1 VPAGFQRP
9 PQRLWTPLTFPR
21 TPLDG
26 SVEVALTCGEVT
38 ALDYSIFK
46 DFAGPVATIIAALD
60 SILKTF
66 TWEVGTVI
74 AVLAV
79 GVPGYFA
86 WRQSRTAAKQLL
98 TAEKQSRT
106 AEEKLRLDLFDKRHA
121 VYEELRAIVGRYG
134 GGRLTQLDCVKFKE
148 VSSNAAFLFDTDVTS
163 FLDSTHQDLC
173 QEVVQWAAPRPI
185 SEDRREAVEA
195 ELVARANRLSS
206 IYKDLDERVSR
217 YMTHHQK
224 A

>member
-1 VPAGFQRP
+1 
-9 PQRLWTPLTFPR
+9 
-21 TPLDG
+21 
-26 SVEVALTCGEVT
+26 VT
-38 ALDYSIFK
+38 ALDYSSFK

-74 AVLAV
+74 AVLAF

-86 WRQSRTAAKQLL
+86 WRQSRTAEKQLL

-106 AEEKLRLDLFDKRHA
+106 AEEKLRLDSFDKRHA
-121 VYEELRAIVGRYG
+121 VREELRAIVGRYG

-163 FLDSTHQDLC
+163 FLDRTHQDP
-173 QEVVQWAAPRPI
+173 VRSSFSGPRRVRFPRTK
-185 SEDRREAVEA
+185 ERR
-195 ELVARANRLSS
+195 LTQCLLPARTA
-206 IYKDLDERVSR
+206 
-217 YMTHHQK
+217 
-224 A
+224 

>member
-1 VPAGFQRP
+1 MLLAAACQLREKGRGGAV
-9 PQRLWTPLTFPR
+9 
-21 TPLDG
+21 LD
-26 SVEVALTCGEVT
+26 
-38 ALDYSIFK
+38 SILK

-86 WRQSRTAAKQLL
+86 WRQSRTA
-98 TAEKQSRT
+98 EKQSRT
-106 AEEKLRLDLFDKRHA
+106 AEEKLRLDLFDKRH
-121 VYEELRAIVGRYG
+121 VVREELRAIVGRYG
-134 GGRLTQLDCVKFKE
+134 RGRLTQLDCVKFKE

-163 FLDSTHQDLC
+163 FLDRTHQDLC
-173 QEVVQWAAPRPI
+173 QEFVQWAAPRPI
-185 SEDRREAVEA
+185 SEDKREAVDA
-195 ELVARANRLSS
+195 VLVARANRLCSF
-206 IYKDLDERVSR
+206 YQDFDERVSH

-224 A
+224 GP